1 MPIASGLGASVA
13 HELTQ
18 QVQLVC
24 RRTWNGYRWVRTCY
38 ETAPRYYYDSG
49 PATIMVHQASIMIL
63 VAEGFITTS
72 VIMAIAATIMVITTT
87 TDIWSPRGMKVAARV
102 PERHPRC

>member
-1 MPIASGLGASVA
+1 
-13 HELTQ
+13 
-18 QVQLVC
+18 
-24 RRTWNGYRWVRTCY
+24 
-38 ETAPRYYYDSG
+38 
-49 PATIMVHQASIMIL
+49 MIL